1 MGLKPGISN
10 RSKDLS
16 KETENLYKKILRSSN
31 KNFQQILSQED
42 SMIIDQQPLL
52 TIEDQ
57 AISQPLQLPPQLP
70 NQEVN

>member
-42 SMIIDQQPLL
+42 SIIIDQQPLL

-57 AISQPLQLPPQLP
+57 AITQPMQPLLQPPH
-70 NQEVN
+70 QEVN

>member
-42 SMIIDQQPLL
+42 SIIIDQQPLL

-57 AISQPLQLPPQLP
+57 AISQSLQ
-70 NQEVN
+70 